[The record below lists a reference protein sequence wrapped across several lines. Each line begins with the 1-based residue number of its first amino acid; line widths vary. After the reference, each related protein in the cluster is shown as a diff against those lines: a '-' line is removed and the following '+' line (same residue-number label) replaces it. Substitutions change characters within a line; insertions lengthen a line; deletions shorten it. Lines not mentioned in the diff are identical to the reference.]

1 MMRDC
6 NESMCEFADNLADYI
21 WKKHISPKLARSVE
35 FYRATVKGAADGGKI
50 RVQRPF
56 DNQIVALPYV
66 GSAAG
71 LNSGQQCVVLVLGS
85 QSNSIVIGDGTL
97 SNL

>member
-6 NESMCEFADNLADYI
+6 KESMCEFADNLADYI

-50 RVQRPF
+50 RF

-85 QSNSIVIGDGTL
+85 QSNSIIIGDGTL

>member
-1 MMRDC
+1 MKNQ
-6 NESMCEFADNLADYI
+6 NECMCEFADNLADYI
-21 WKKHISPKLARSVE
+21 WKKHIAPKMAKNLQ
-35 FYRATVKGAADGGKI
+35 FYRAVVTNAASGGKI
-50 RVQRPF
+50 KVQRPF
-56 DNQIVALPYV
+56 DSQIVALPYV

-71 LNSGQQCVVLVLGS
+71 LIAGNQCIVLVLGS